1 MSCRTQAGTGVSSA
15 ARGAVRSPG
24 TARRWAFL
32 LPSGWVRSAVRR
44 GRLWAFVLVVGLVLV
59 VAARAHNAADDVRA
73 VTAQVSGLRL
83 AWLGAVVGAQVVSLA
98 GGAAAQ
104 RQLLLI
110 GNARLPWRALFS
122 RVLASTG
129 LARIMPAG
137 PVTGGAWQVREYRR
151 LGAGTTTGAWAVLA
165 GWFTSAVV
173 LLTLLLAGAAIAS
186 AGRLPL
192 LACAAVALAAG
203 AAGLIAAPGRAHA
216 LSRSLS
222 RRHHRRPA
230 IARIAAA
237 AAGWSGQPARP
248 GWAAAVLAATT
259 TGLAADAAVL
269 AACFGLAG
277 LPIPWR
283 GLLFA
288 YAAGQLAGR
297 LVPLPGGLGGV
308 EGGVLAA
315 LALTGTPPAAA
326 ATAII
331 IYRVAGYWALGAAG
345 AAAAAV
351 LSRRRARETGTASD
365 AASASTTKDSTP
377 ESATA
382 KMAPELAPWGDVGTD
397 G

>member
-1 MSCRTQAGTGVSSA
+1 MPDPAAMSCGTQAGTGLSSA
-15 ARGAVRSPG
+15 ARGAVRSPD
-24 TARRWAFL
+24 TARRRAFL
-32 LPSGWVRSAVRR
+32 LPSGRVRSAARR
-44 GRLWAFVLVVGLVLV
+44 GRTWAFVLAVGLVLV
-59 VAARAHNAADDVRA
+59 VAARAHSAADDVRA

-83 AWLGAVVGAQVVSLA
+83 TWLGAVVGAQVVSLA

-137 PVTGGAWQVREYRR
+137 PVTGGACT
-151 LGAGTTTGAWAVLA
+151 GTWAVLA
-165 GWFTSAVV
+165 GWFASAVV
-173 LLTLLLAGAAIAS
+173 LVTLLLAGAAIAS
-186 AGRLPL
+186 AGRLAL
-192 LACAAVALAAG
+192 LAGAAVVLAAG

-216 LSRSLS
+216 LSRRLS
-222 RRHHRRPA
+222 RRRHRRPA

-237 AAGWSGQPARP
+237 AAGWSGRPARP
-248 GWAAAVLAATT
+248 GWAAAVLAATI
-259 TGLAADAAVL
+259 TGLAADVAVL
-269 AACFGLAG
+269 TACFGLAG

-308 EGGVLAA
+308 EGGVLGA